1 MTVQPLEH
9 AARGASGTDPVT
21 CRFCRGTRGDLVLDL
36 GAQPSSELF
45 PRLAD
50 PGPDPLLPLR
60 MWLCAGCGLA
70 QLVGADD
77 VAEEP
82 LGTEPLALA
91 RQRTAALA
99 RLVTD
104 GILPGSGD
112 QHGEARPRGTVVE
125 YPSPHGGSWL
135 PELGEHGLVPV
146 GTGEPDGPG
155 PRADVVVD
163 ACFGLMHAPD
173 QRAAL
178 AARAARLTP
187 GGVLLLQYHCLG
199 AIVDGRQWNAL
210 RHGHYA
216 YYSTPALVGMLA
228 DVGLAAT
235 TAYRFPLYG
244 GTVLLV
250 ASGGVPGGGAPGGGA
265 PDARLAEVVGRE
277 ERSGVRDPRAVAAL
291 QGSVARTA
299 DWLRATCTAERAA
312 GRRVYGY
319 GAASRAVALLR
330 VAGLDASLLTAIADA
345 SPDKHGRRMPG
356 TDVPVVAPDELVAAR
371 PDVVLLFVSDL
382 LDEVRAALPQI
393 EGSGGRWVDAGAG
406 R

>member
-1 MTVQPLEH
+1 MPTVGRVCVRPLPES
-9 AARGASGTDPVT
+9 ARATVEDDAVA

-36 GAQPSSELF
+36 GEQPSSELF
-45 PRLAD
+45 PQRAD

-70 QLVGADD
+70 QLVGADG
-77 VAEEP
+77 VEEEP

-91 RQRTAALA
+91 RQRTAALG
-99 RLVTD
+99 RLVA
-104 GILPGSGD
+104 GGVLPGLG
-112 QHGEARPRGTVVE
+112 APRWGTVAE
-125 YPSPHGGSWL
+125 FPSPHGGTWL
-135 PELGEHGLVPV
+135 PELAEHGLVPAA
-146 GTGEPDGPG
+146 GHD
-155 PRADVVVD
+155 RADVVVD

-178 AARAARLTP
+178 AERAGRLAP

-216 YYSTPALVGMLA
+216 YYSTPALVAMLA
-228 DVGLAAT
+228 AVGLAAT

-244 GTVLLV
+244 GTVLLAASRGGTPDRALDETV
-250 ASGGVPGGGAPGGGA
+250 RTEEASGVG
-265 PDARLAEVVGRE
+265 DAT
-277 ERSGVRDPRAVAAL
+277 AVAAL
-291 QGSVARTA
+291 QGSVSRTA
-299 DWLRATCTAERAA
+299 EWLRATCAHERAA
-312 GRRVYGY
+312 GRRVLGY

-330 VAGLDASLLTAIADA
+330 VAGLDASLLTAVADA

-356 TDVPVVAPDELVAAR
+356 TDIPVVSPDELVAAR

-382 LDEVRAALPQI
+382 LDEVRAALPQV
-393 EGSGGRWVDAGAG
+393 EDAGGRWVDAGAG

>member
-1 MTVQPLEH
+1 MTLSPLADPAR
-9 AARGASGTDPVT
+9 AAHPARAADMPVA
-21 CRFCRGTRGDLVLDL
+21 CRFCRGTDGDLVLDL
-36 GAQPSSELF
+36 GDQPSSELF
-45 PRLAD
+45 PRRAD

-70 QLVGADD
+70 QLVGADG

-82 LGTEPLALA
+82 LGTEPAALA
-91 RQRTAALA
+91 RQRATALA
-99 RLVTD
+99 RLVAD
-104 GILPGSGD
+104 SVLPSG
-112 QHGEARPRGTVVE
+112 GTVAE
-125 YPSPHGGSWL
+125 YPSPHGGTWL

-146 GTGEPDGPG
+146 DGDGP
-155 PRADVVVD
+155 ADVVVD

-178 AARAARLTP
+178 AERAARLAP

-199 AIVDGRQWNAL
+199 AIVDGLQWNAL

-216 YYSTPALVGMLA
+216 YYSTPALVGMLPE
-228 DVGLAAT
+228 VGLSAV
-235 TAYRFPLYG
+235 TAHRYPLYG

-250 ASGGVPGGGAPGGGA
+250 ARHAGVP
-265 PDARLAEVVGRE
+265 DAALAEVVDGE
-277 ERSGVRDPRAVAAL
+277 EGSGVRDPDAVGTL
-291 QGSVARTA
+291 QRSVARTA
-299 DWLRATCTAERAA
+299 TWLRGTLEAERAA

-319 GAASRAVALLR
+319 CAASRAVALLR
-330 VAGLDASLLTAIADA
+330 VAGLDTGLLTAVADA

-356 TDVPVVAPDELVAAR
+356 TDIPIISPEELVAAR

-382 LDEVRAALPQI
+382 LDEVRAALPQV
-393 EGSGGRWVDAGAG
+393 EATGGRWVDAGAG